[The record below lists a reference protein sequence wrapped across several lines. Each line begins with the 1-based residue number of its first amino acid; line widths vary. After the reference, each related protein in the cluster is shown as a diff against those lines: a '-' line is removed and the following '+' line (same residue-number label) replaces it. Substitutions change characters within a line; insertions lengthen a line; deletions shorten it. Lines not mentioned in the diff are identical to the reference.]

1 MSKFDTKRL
10 GSISDHVLEGE
21 FKYAHCKFQVQS
33 CPESAHSNCVVDKCP
48 ITFFSYKMI
57 LQASFVTMLPGEK
70 LIYIY
75 MIYIYM
81 FLIRAF
87 RRIRMQRSLCE
98 ASRKLVL
105 YSFHTVCPV
114 LSSLSCQTRIPT
126 TLPVGAWMLDLLREA
141 SA

>member
-1 MSKFDTKRL
+1 MSKFVTKRL

-33 CPESAHSNCVVDKCP
+33 CPESVHSNCVVDKCP

-70 LIYIY
+70 LIY
-75 MIYIYM
+75 M
-81 FLIRAF
+81 FLTRAF